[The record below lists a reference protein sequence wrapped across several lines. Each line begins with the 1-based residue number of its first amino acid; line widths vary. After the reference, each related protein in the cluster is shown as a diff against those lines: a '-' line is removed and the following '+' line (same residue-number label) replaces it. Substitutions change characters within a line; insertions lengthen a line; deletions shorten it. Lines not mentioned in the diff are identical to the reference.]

1 MDTTELLT
9 LFRAEMRDQE
19 LPYLFEDEAVY
30 TYINAAQ
37 VEFCRLTEGIEDGR
51 SFKLSVVPGTEWYP
65 LNKRILKLRKAY
77 NAATGRPVEIVNQER
92 AEQAGI
98 RFDGRTGP
106 LKALVAGI
114 EKGALRA
121 WPLPSE
127 AAEVA
132 LEVFRLPKPVGEG
145 DALEIDD
152 QHHLSLLYWAKHL
165 AYDTHDAEIFDRHK
179 ADDYEVKFRTYC
191 TRAKAEQGRARRQ
204 VGAVQYGGL

>member
-9 LFRAEMRDQE
+9 LFRVEMRDQE

-51 SFKLSVVPGTEWYP
+51 SFKLSVIPGTEWYP
-65 LNKRILKLRKAY
+65 LNRRILKLRKAY
-77 NAATGRPVEIVNQER
+77 FTATGRPVEIVNQER

-106 LKALVAGI
+106 LKALVAGV

-132 LEVFRLPKPVGEG
+132 LEVFRLPDPVGEG
-145 DALEIDD
+145 DALEIDE
-152 QHHLSLLYWAKHL
+152 QHHMALLLWVKHL
-165 AYDTHDAEIFDRHK
+165 AYDTHDAEIFDRRK
-179 ADDYEVKFRTYC
+179 ADDYELKFRDYC
-191 TRAKAEQGRARRQ
+191 ARARIEQSRARRQ
-204 VGAVQYGGL
+204 VGSTQYGGL